1 MRKYPLS
8 VAAMTLTATL
18 LSCLSFSI
26 LASPVAEPVKLEKL
40 TSDVTIGFSP
50 GGTAQS
56 TILDVINQAQHNIL
70 IAAYSFTSRDIATAL
85 LQAHRR
91 GVDIAVVADRKANS
105 NEYTAVTYLAN
116 NNIPVRLNSRYD
128 IMHNKFI
135 VTDGHTVETGSFNF
149 SAAAAKKNAENI
161 IVLWNAPDAARTYQ
175 AEFMRLWSEASPL
188 PERY

>member
-1 MRKYPLS
+1 
-8 VAAMTLTATL
+8 MTLTATL

-135 VTDGHTVETGSFNF
+135 VTDGRTIETGSFNF

-161 IVLWNAPDAARTYQ
+161 IVLWNAPGAARAYQ